1 MARAINDIMRIRE
14 FVAGTIRTTMVLF
27 FTAVVGLSFMA
38 WLSWQL
44 TLAILVPMPSLG
56 WRIATLVLFMRIHN
70 APKRALLNSGF
81 VQENLNG
88 IRTVQAMA
96 QEDREIARFE
106 ESSAQFTE
114 DNQHSSGELCTWG
127 IDANFCWSFDDD
139 LNWLRRSLTQF
150 IASRLAPLPLSSPT
164 SRFCSGLSERL
175 GPS

>member
-38 WLSWQL
+38 SLSWQL
-44 TLAILVPMPSLG
+44 TLAILVPMPLITWMAHRYAGVIYAHSQRTQEGFAEL
-56 WRIATLVLFMRIHN
+56 
-70 APKRALLNSGF
+70 SSF

-106 ESSAQFTE
+106 ESNAQFTCLLYTSPSPR
-114 DNQHSSGELCTWG
+114 DRTRSRMPSS
-127 IDANFCWSFDDD
+127 A
-139 LNWLRRSLTQF
+139 
-150 IASRLAPLPLSSPT
+150 
-164 SRFCSGLSERL
+164 
-175 GPS
+175 